1 MLKLKCFVKNV
12 LSFFRWNPDLKFSI
26 REEVNHT
33 SYSAT
38 KGQYE
43 NYRDTNLPDGYT
55 AYEQKFD
62 IDVVYDKYDY
72 DYGESSDDHRSKPNL
87 LKRFRTYLN
96 DMGWLNLFCS
106 KNIQLLAI
114 FCARAILSL
123 YKGPSINSSKQCSE
137 LTIRLLCNNPRSST
151 AQKFQE

>member
-1 MLKLKCFVKNV
+1 MNTSPKT
-12 LSFFRWNPDLKFSI
+12 FFRWNLDLKFSI

-38 KGQYE
+38 EGQYE

-96 DMGWLNLFCS
+96 DMGWLNLFCL
-106 KNIQLLAI
+106 KQNLI
-114 FCARAILSL
+114 FIIYFVLVTFWAS
-123 YKGPSINSSKQCSE
+123 KGPSISSSKQCSE

>member
-1 MLKLKCFVKNV
+1 MNTSPKT
-12 LSFFRWNPDLKFSI
+12 FFRWNLDLKFSI

-38 KGQYE
+38 EGQYE

-96 DMGWLNLFCS
+96 DMGWFCLKQNL
-106 KNIQLLAI
+106 I
-114 FCARAILSL
+114 FIIYFVLVTFWAS
-123 YKGPSINSSKQCSE
+123 KGPSISSSKQCSE

>member
-43 NYRDTNLPDGYT
+43 NYRDTNLPEGYT
-55 AYEQKFD
+55 AYEQKID
-62 IDVVYDKYDY
+62 IDGVYDKYDY
-72 DYGESSDDHRSKPNL
+72 DYGEFSDDHRSKPNL

-96 DMGWLNLFCS
+96 DMGWLNLFC
-106 KNIQLLAI
+106 
-114 FCARAILSL
+114 
-123 YKGPSINSSKQCSE
+123 
-137 LTIRLLCNNPRSST
+137 
-151 AQKFQE
+151 